1 MALQEQYGGATA
13 RDCAAEMCAQEV
25 AEALVMKA
33 QGPTVRVPGAAPR
46 CWPSWPTAVP
56 SA

>member
-46 CWPSWPTAVP
+46 CWPSWPTAV